1 MELSKLPNIVILGRI
16 YVFLDANAQESNAPK
31 FEKGL
36 FNLIGQGSTWFAKIS
51 LNFQTLATSNWN
63 VNNGLSNPESSMLIR
78 RSRLKFDGFAFS
90 TKLKYKVELGLS
102 NRNQSGA
109 AKYAGNAP

>member
-36 FNLIGQGSTWFAKIS
+36 FNLIG
-51 LNFQTLATSNWN
+51 
-63 VNNGLSNPESSMLIR
+63 
-78 RSRLKFDGFAFS
+78 
-90 TKLKYKVELGLS
+90 
-102 NRNQSGA
+102 
-109 AKYAGNAP
+109 

>member
-36 FNLIGQGSTWFAKIS
+36 FNLIKQGSTWFAKIS
-51 LNFQTLATSNWN
+51 LNFQTLA
-63 VNNGLSNPESSMLIR
+63 NNGLSNPPSSMFIR
-78 RSRLKFDGFAFS
+78 RSR
-90 TKLKYKVELGLS
+90 
-102 NRNQSGA
+102 
-109 AKYAGNAP
+109 